1 MMWFCLKNGH
11 KQIATTTSTMYF
23 YKTNKTLLFIRIYT
37 TKEIERVESE
47 DYYYHYHYRDYA
59 PPREEKA
66 SIWPHKKANEGK

>member
-1 MMWFCLKNGH
+1 MHDVVLLEKWAQTNCNNN
-11 KQIATTTSTMYF
+11 F
-23 YKTNKTLLFIRIYT
+23 YDVLLQNIQNPIIHSYLHNKRD
-37 TKEIERVESE
+37 RESE